1 MGFCLVCVMSVA
13 VWAQTGP
20 NIDDL
25 FRRANEQSQQNE
37 PKTREYV
44 YRERTVT
51 DEFNEKG
58 ESSNRHTE
66 TWEAIGLEGSEY
78 RKLIQRDDM
87 PLSTREQK
95 KEDERLRKETEKRR
109 KEKRL
114 GIKNPLQRTYTFGY
128 SRGDERFF
136 DFRYIGEELTGGRA
150 AYVFEG
156 TPKAHHTPTNNHEK
170 QVLLS
175 RVKLWI
181 DKEDTFVS
189 SLEIEVLQ
197 EGADMRPGTR
207 LVLTQQRMEDGT
219 WLLQELRGRLVI
231 RPLRVMNIHKDL
243 VMTRSDYHKFSVD
256 SRIIDTQ

>member
-20 NIDDL
+20 SIDDL
-25 FRRANEQSQQNE
+25 LRRTNEQSKQNE

-44 YRERTVT
+44 YRERIVT

-87 PLSTREQK
+87 PLSTKEQK

-109 KEKRL
+109 KEKTL
-114 GIKNPLQRTYTFGY
+114 GRKNPLQRTYSFGY
-128 SRGDERFF
+128 STGDERFF
-136 DFRYIGEELTGGRA
+136 DFRYMGEELTGGRP
-150 AYVFEG
+150 AYLFEG
-156 TPKAHHTPTNNHEK
+156 TPKAHQRPTNNHEK
-170 QVLLS
+170 QLLLS

-207 LVLTQQRMEDGT
+207 LALTQQRMEDGT

-231 RPLRVMNIHKDL
+231 KPLRVMNVRKDL